1 MSAERS
7 DPLDIWGGRKQRRV
21 YSHVLEAMAGRAAAA
36 SKACEKRGAPV

>member
-21 YSHVLEAMAGRAAAA
+21 YSHVLEGDGRAGCC
-36 SKACEKRGAPV
+36 SK